1 MGDPDSQSAP
11 VLGGCQHM
19 VVENQWG
26 FAPIR
31 PGAVRPGNNDA
42 AGVLARNR
50 EALAME
56 DGGTVHGSEN
66 RGGLRPI
73 DIFGSAVER
82 AHLET
87 SSGGRCRIL
96 YCPLVL

>member
-1 MGDPDSQSAP
+1 
-11 VLGGCQHM
+11 M

-26 FAPIR
+26 SASLR

-50 EALAME
+50 EVLAME
-56 DGGTVHGSEN
+56 DSGTVHGSEN
-66 RGGLRPI
+66 RGALRPI
-73 DIFGSAVER
+73 DILGSAVER
-82 AHLET
+82 AHLEA
-87 SSGGRCRIL
+87 SSGSRRRVL